1 MSTKPTLLIFG
12 ALPPA
17 RSGTADYLQE
27 QLGGFA
33 SEWNLVVVVR
43 NETKAR
49 KRQDCLVLDYSS
61 YKKRRHDF
69 QGVPRLIH
77 LANNAWHAHAYEES
91 KHAGAVL
98 LLHEFS
104 MHHLLTE
111 TTLALGDRPSYRQ
124 ELVECSPEGE
134 MVANLR
140 DQGVWSGIEQFLF
153 PAIESR
159 LRLASGVIGHSR
171 WILDQVSAVE
181 SDLPCAHIPH
191 HYSRTNSL
199 DRESCRAKFGI
210 KEGELAVVSLGF
222 VTPAKCIDQIIRAL
236 SEIRS
241 ESPPFKF
248 WIFGEMRH
256 PATVRNAIKRYGM
269 EDIVVEKGYTSMSS
283 FEAAI
288 EASDLVINLRYPTV
302 GETSGTMTR
311 AMGAGKPVVV
321 FRHGSFSEPPADAV
335 VGVPLDTF
343 NYGNLATACR
353 SLLSSQEL
361 RESIGRRASDWAA
374 SVSPAQS
381 TQRQTEFI
389 NQCSFKSR
397 RPEK

>member
-1 MSTKPTLLIFG
+1 MNTKRTLLIFG

-33 SEWNLVVVVR
+33 SEWNLVVVVGD
-43 NETKAR
+43 ETKAR

-77 LANNAWHAHAYEES
+77 LANNAYHAHAYEES

-171 WILDQVSAVE
+171 WILDRVGAVD
-181 SDLPCAHIPH
+181 SDLPCVHIPH
-191 HYSRTNSL
+191 HYSRMSSL
-199 DRESCRAKFGI
+199 DRESSRAIFGM
-210 KEGELAVVSLGF
+210 KDGELAVVSLGF

-256 PATVRNAIKRYGM
+256 PATVRNAIKQYGM
-269 EDIVVEKGYTSMSS
+269 EDIVIEKGYTSMSS

-321 FRHGSFSEPPADAV
+321 FRHGSFSEPPNDAV

-343 NYGNLATACR
+343 DHGNLASACQR
-353 SLLSSQEL
+353 LLSNQDL
-361 RESIGRRASDWAA
+361 RKSIGIRASDWATR
-374 SVSPAQS
+374 VNPVQS
-381 TQRQTEFI
+381 SKCQSEFI
-389 NQCSFKSR
+389 SRCYSKSGILA
-397 RPEK
+397 K

>member
-1 MSTKPTLLIFG
+1 MNTNRTLLIFG

-17 RSGTADYLQE
+17 RSGTADYLHE
-27 QLGGFA
+27 QLEGFA
-33 SEWNLVVVVR
+33 SEWNLVVVVGD
-43 NETKAR
+43 ETKAR

-61 YKKRRHDF
+61 YKRRRHEF

-77 LANNAWHAHAYEES
+77 LANNAYHAHAYEES

-140 DQGVWSGIEQFLF
+140 DQGVWSGIEQFIF

-171 WILDQVSAVE
+171 WILDQVGAVASA
-181 SDLPCAHIPH
+181 LPCAHIPH
-191 HYSRTNSL
+191 HYSRTHSL
-199 DRESCRAKFGI
+199 ERESCRAMFGI

-256 PATVRNAIKRYGM
+256 PATIRNAVKRYGM
-269 EDIVVEKGYTSMSS
+269 EDIVVEMGYTSMSS

-321 FRHGSFSEPPADAV
+321 FRHGSFSEPPIDAV

-343 NYGNLATACR
+343 DHGNLASACQR
-353 SLLSSQEL
+353 LLSNQDL
-361 RESIGRRASDWAA
+361 RNSIGMRASDWATR
-374 SVSPAQS
+374 VNPVQS
-381 TQRQTEFI
+381 SKCQSEFI
-389 NQCSFKSR
+389 SQCYSKTGILA
-397 RPEK
+397 K